1 MAAQGLAPRG
11 HPFGLPCCGKITMLQ
26 KRSVGG

>member
-1 MAAQGLAPRG
+1 MAAQVLVPRG
-11 HPFGLPCCGKITMLQ
+11 HPFALACCGKITMLQ